1 MVSGTGKEAEA
12 VEYAGENFV
21 RFSGDTSKHAQ
32 AQMFA
37 WEAQHAGVDVHL
49 LAEPT
54 KAEKL
59 KLEYVGKKEEVK
71 SSIQESILE
80 RYGGKE
86 HLKVPPKALL
96 LAQTEDY
103 VEYSR
108 TGKIIKGAEK
118 PVVSSRYEEDIYIN
132 NHLSVSHTSGKHRG
146 KKQEHELIFIHFLGM
161 GFILEGWPMGF
172 SMLSFAN

>member
-1 MVSGTGKEAEA
+1 
-12 VEYAGENFV
+12 
-21 RFSGDTSKHAQ
+21 
-32 AQMFA
+32 MFA

-59 KLEYVGKKEEVK
+59 KVEYVGKKEEIK

-86 HLKVPPKALL
+86 HLQVPPKALL
-96 LAQTEDY
+96 LAQTEQY

-108 TGKIIKGAEK
+108 AGKIIKGAEK
-118 PVVSSRYEEDIYIN
+118 PVVSSRYEEDVYIN
-132 NHLSVSHTSGKHRG
+132 NHQSVS
-146 KKQEHELIFIHFLGM
+146 LIKCITLLFHL
-161 GFILEGWPMGF
+161 PF
-172 SMLSFAN
+172 SNLSCRFGDLIGRMVNGDSSAATL

>member
-1 MVSGTGKEAEA
+1 MFFPFFQDTGKEAEQVA
-12 VEYAGENFV
+12 YAGENII

-32 AQMFA
+32 AQLFA

-59 KLEYVGKKEEVK
+59 KVECVGKKEEIK

-86 HLKVPPKALL
+86 HLEIPPKALL
-96 LAQTEDY
+96 LTQTEQY

-108 TGKIIKGAEK
+108 AGKIIKGAVK
-118 PVVSSRYEEDIYIN
+118 LVVSSRYEEDVYIN
-132 NHLSVSHTSGKHRG
+132 NHQSVS
-146 KKQEHELIFIHFLGM
+146 LIKPITLLFNHISFLKC
-161 GFILEGWPMGF
+161 II
-172 SMLSFAN
+172 

>member
-1 MVSGTGKEAEA
+1 
-12 VEYAGENFV
+12 
-21 RFSGDTSKHAQ
+21 
-32 AQMFA
+32 MFA

-59 KLEYVGKKEEVK
+59 KVEYVGKKEEIK

-86 HLKVPPKALL
+86 HLQVPPRALL
-96 LAQTEDY
+96 LAQTEQY

-108 TGKIIKGAEK
+108 AGKITKGAEK
-118 PVVSSRYEEDIYIN
+118 PVVNSRYEEDVYVN
-132 NHLSVSHTSGKHRG
+132 NHQSVSLVDKTKTNVFTQHFKIYHLGLGVLLERG
-146 KKQEHELIFIHFLGM
+146 SMGISVLLLFDKELLLHWREKQRDRRRKSLIIDCC
-161 GFILEGWPMGF
+161 
-172 SMLSFAN
+172 SK

>member
-1 MVSGTGKEAEA
+1 MSLDTGKEAEQ
-12 VEYAGENFV
+12 VDYAGENFI

-59 KLEYVGKKEEVK
+59 KVEYVGKKEEIK
-71 SSIQESILE
+71 SSIQDSILE

-86 HLKVPPKALL
+86 HLQVPPKALL
-96 LAQTEDY
+96 LAQTEHY

-108 TGKIIKGAEK
+108 AGKIIKGAEK
-118 PVVSSRYEEDIYIN
+118 PVVSSRYEEDVMIN
-132 NHLSVSHTSGKHRG
+132 NHQSVCLLNRVSCT
-146 KKQEHELIFIHFLGM
+146 IFINIAFL
-161 GFILEGWPMGF
+161 
-172 SMLSFAN
+172 

>member
-1 MVSGTGKEAEA
+1 L
-12 VEYAGENFV
+12 
-21 RFSGDTSKHAQ
+21 
-32 AQMFA
+32 FA

-59 KLEYVGKKEEVK
+59 KVECVGKKEEIK

-86 HLKVPPKALL
+86 HLMIPPKALL
-96 LAQTEDY
+96 LAQTEQY

-108 TGKIIKGAEK
+108 AGKIIKGAVK
-118 PVVSSRYEEDIYIN
+118 LVVSSRYEEDVYIN
-132 NHLSVSHTSGKHRG
+132 NHQSVS
-146 KKQEHELIFIHFLGM
+146 LIKPITLLFNHISFLKC
-161 GFILEGWPMGF
+161 II
-172 SMLSFAN
+172 

>member
-1 MVSGTGKEAEA
+1 L
-12 VEYAGENFV
+12 
-21 RFSGDTSKHAQ
+21 
-32 AQMFA
+32 FA

-59 KLEYVGKKEEVK
+59 KVEYVGKKEEIK

-86 HLKVPPKALL
+86 HLQVPPRALL
-96 LAQTEDY
+96 LAQTEQY

-108 TGKIIKGAEK
+108 AGKITKGAEK
-118 PVVSSRYEEDIYIN
+118 PVVNSRYEEDVYVN
-132 NHLSVSHTSGKHRG
+132 NHQSVSLVDKT
-146 KKQEHELIFIHFLGM
+146 KKKCVHATF
-161 GFILEGWPMGF
+161 
-172 SMLSFAN
+172 

>member
-1 MVSGTGKEAEA
+1 MALDTGKEAEQ
-12 VEYAGENFV
+12 VDYAGENFI

-59 KLEYVGKKEEVK
+59 KVEYVGKKEEIK

-86 HLKVPPKALL
+86 HLQVPPKALL
-96 LAQTEDY
+96 LAQTEHY

-108 TGKIIKGAEK
+108 AGKIIKGAEK
-118 PVVSSRYEEDIYIN
+118 PVVSSRYEEDVMIN
-132 NHLSVSHTSGKHRG
+132 NHQSVSLLNISI
-146 KKQEHELIFIHFLGM
+146 LIPLFCY
-161 GFILEGWPMGF
+161 
-172 SMLSFAN
+172 